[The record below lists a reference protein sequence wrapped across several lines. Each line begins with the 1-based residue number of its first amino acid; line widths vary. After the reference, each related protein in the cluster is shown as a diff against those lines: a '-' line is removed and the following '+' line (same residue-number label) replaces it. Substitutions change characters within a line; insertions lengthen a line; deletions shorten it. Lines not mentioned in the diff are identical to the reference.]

1 MESSKC
7 GYGRRGSAWWVLDR
21 HHQYVAST
29 LYVESEG
36 TSRECKA
43 HRKAPFLLSGTT
55 AATHQ
60 EPLELGTRSQAGSD
74 RAGPGTAGFPRA
86 GRPEA
91 GQGCAAAILRAGGG
105 RMAAGGWCGHRALRA
120 LRAASGSHW
129 GRPAVPGEAGGS
141 RGDPGGALVPA
152 VAFPRG
158 GRERGAHGLRLSCRA
173 QGGRWQLP
181 PPLRRGG
188 ARRDLRGAERAEKI
202 QRRPHRCAGEVGG

>member
-1 MESSKC
+1 MWLWQERISMVAFRPASPVRSKHAA
-7 GYGRRGSAWWVLDR
+7 RRGNVKHIERPHFS
-21 HHQYVAST
+21 S
-29 LYVESEG
+29 
-36 TSRECKA
+36 
-43 HRKAPFLLSGTT
+43 P
-55 AATHQ
+55 
-60 EPLELGTRSQAGSD
+60 EPRLQPTRSPWSWGRGLRAGSD

-86 GRPEA
+86 ERPEA
-91 GQGCAAAILRAGGG
+91 GQGRAAAILRAGGG

-129 GRPAVPGEAGGS
+129 GRPAVPGEAGGY
-141 RGDPGGALVPA
+141 RGVPGGALFPA

-202 QRRPHRCAGEVGG
+202 QCRPHRCAGEVGG